1 MKKSLLLF
9 LFAFTANALFAQTI
23 LDANFAQA
31 IRTQCPDCLS
41 EWNELQPNAQKLA
54 HLDVNYKGI
63 CDLTGIE
70 GFTNL
75 MSFDCSNN
83 NLTALPFF
91 PNPYLKHIRCA
102 NNLLTRLP
110 LLPESLISLDCSG
123 NKISYITSL
132 PIALSELTLNGNPIR
147 QLPKLP
153 IYLEK
158 LSCIGGSLERLPDL
172 PDDIILLNCANNPL
186 KKLPK
191 LPAQLS
197 KMIFD
202 NNLLDSLPTLP
213 YLLSE
218 CSVVGNRLKKLPS
231 LPEYLQILNLDDN
244 QLDSLPD
251 LPLRLSILRF
261 AQNKVARVFSF
272 PASLVELD
280 CRNNL
285 LIAFPKLPRRLSILK
300 IKGNS
305 IPCLGNMPEK
315 LTQIDEEGISE
326 CLRPHF
332 GLVENTF
339 TKPLI
344 QSNLVTITA
353 AQLVPYRKGQTWG
366 FSNARG
372 EIMIPPQYE
381 SASLFDKNPHFCYSF
396 SIVSVSGLQGVI
408 DVEGEYIIRPE
419 YQKVH
424 ALNRGGFIAQKT
436 SADNWI
442 YITEDAIAEDNFP
455 AEVAED
461 PVFKRYVGE
470 KATIAAKNVGKF
482 SFNEFLLP
490 QFIHDDSAKVGY
502 VLRKKTILNKATGT
516 FKIETVDSIPPQYR
530 ALKRLSSLSF
540 DTLLAQNQNGKWG
553 MINKK
558 NEVLVGFNYE
568 DIKTAIFTIID
579 KNSLKM
585 TYLTGKKNGKWGVSS
600 MIDSSLVLDYEFDE
614 VEIFWLKPL
623 NIVSGETNRLFL
635 KVRRGNYWGLMSE
648 HLWQWIVPTEF
659 DDVRLDADTE
669 NGFQLVRG
677 KQMGYYII
685 PAEKT
690 IPPRYQEVKYFKHGF
705 AEVVT
710 TANKTGFINEN
721 GDEYFLD

>member
-1 MKKSLLLF
+1 MKKSLFFF
-9 LFAFTANALFAQTI
+9 LFIFTANTFFAQTI
-23 LDANFAQA
+23 LDPNFAQA
-31 IRTQCPDCLS
+31 VRTQCADCLD
-41 EWNELQPNAQKLA
+41 EGGKLQPAAQKLA

-70 GFTNL
+70 GFTSL
-75 MSFDCSNN
+75 MSLDCSNN
-83 NLTALPFF
+83 NLTELPFL
-91 PNPYLKHIRCA
+91 PNPYLKQIRCA

-123 NKISYITSL
+123 NKINYITSL

-153 IYLEK
+153 IYLHK
-158 LSCIGGSLERLPDL
+158 LSCVGDSLEALPEL
-172 PDDIILLNCANNPL
+172 PDDIMLLNCANNQL
-186 KKLPK
+186 QKLPK

-231 LPEYLQILNLDDN
+231 LPEYLQILNLDNN

-251 LPLRLSILRF
+251 LPLRLSTLRF

-300 IKGNS
+300 MKGNLV
-305 IPCLGNMPEK
+305 PCLGNMPEK
-315 LTQIDEEGISE
+315 LTQIDEEGMTE

-332 GLVENTF
+332 GLVENIS

-344 QSNLVTITA
+344 QSNLVTITES
-353 AQLVPYRKGQTWG
+353 QLVPYRKGKTWG

-396 SIVSVSGLQGVI
+396 AIVAASGLQGVI
-408 DVEGEYIIRPE
+408 DVEGEYIVRPE
-419 YQKVH
+419 YQKVY

-442 YITEDAIAEDNFP
+442 YITEDAIAEEGFP
-455 AEVAED
+455 AEVTED
-461 PVFKRYVGE
+461 PIFKRYVGE
-470 KATIAAKNVGKF
+470 KAAIAAKNTGKF
-482 SFNEFLLP
+482 SFNDFLLP
-490 QFIHDDSAKVGY
+490 QFIRDDSEKVGY
-502 VLRKKTILNKATGT
+502 VLRKKTILNKVTGA
-516 FKIETVDSIPPQYR
+516 FKLETLDSIPPSVQR
-530 ALKRLSSLSF
+530 AKKALS
-540 DTLLAQNQNGKWG
+540 
-553 MINKK
+553 
-558 NEVLVGFNYE
+558 
-568 DIKTAIFTIID
+568 
-579 KNSLKM
+579 
-585 TYLTGKKNGKWGVSS
+585 
-600 MIDSSLVLDYEFDE
+600 
-614 VEIFWLKPL
+614 
-623 NIVSGETNRLFL
+623 
-635 KVRRGNYWGLMSE
+635 
-648 HLWQWIVPTEF
+648 TEF
-659 DDVRLDADTE
+659 
-669 NGFQLVRG
+669 
-677 KQMGYYII
+677 
-685 PAEKT
+685 
-690 IPPRYQEVKYFKHGF
+690 
-705 AEVVT
+705 
-710 TANKTGFINEN
+710 
-721 GDEYFLD
+721 